1 MERKMK
7 KNLIIRIQILVC
19 LVLGLTNIFANKSSS
34 ITSNPKPS
42 ITEAKVGDEKTNMNS
57 SDKQNKR
64 NSDNNYL
71 EILSTKDGCSASCCT
86 GRSLSDKVDSSNIK
100 PNTKKSKKKYRW
112 SFRSK

>member
-1 MERKMK
+1 MERTMK
-7 KNLIIRIQILVC
+7 KNSIIKIQILVC
-19 LVLGLTNIFANKSSS
+19 LVLGLTNIFANKSSPT
-34 ITSNPKPS
+34 TSNPKPS
-42 ITEAKVGDEKTNMNS
+42 ITEAKVGNEKINMNT

-64 NSDNNYL
+64 NSDNDYL
-71 EILSTKDGCSASCCT
+71 EILSTKGGCSASCCT